1 MKIKN
6 VVGYEGKYA
15 ISEDGRVF
23 NLIRGIEMKQH
34 DIGGYMCVKFR
45 VNDETKNYKVHRL
58 VYAAFKGRIIE
69 GLVID
74 HIDGN
79 KKNNNITNLR
89 QLPNRENCN
98 LGIQEKRKDKL
109 PRGVRRFNKDNM
121 FGAEIGIEKERYYLG
136 TFKTPEE
143 ASDAYQS
150 ALRNWLDNKI
160 KPQKRDRSV
169 KLCKTCGKVKPISE
183 FYYIQGHG
191 YSWYCKDC
199 SKEYSRNRRADK
211 S

>member
-34 DIGGYMCVKFR
+34 DIDGYMCVKFR
-45 VNDETKNYKVHRL
+45 VNNEIKNYRVHRL

-89 QLPNRENCN
+89 QLSNRENCN
-98 LGIQEKRKDKL
+98 LGIQEKRKYKL
-109 PRGVRRFNKDNM
+109 PRGVRRFKKDNM

-136 TFKTPEE
+136 TFKTSEE

-169 KLCKTCGKVKPISE
+169 KLCKTCGKVKPITE

>member
-34 DIGGYMCVKFR
+34 DIDGYMCVKFR
-45 VNDETKNYKVHRL
+45 VNNEIKNYRVHRL
-58 VYAAFKGRIIE
+58 VYEAFKGRIIDN
-69 GLVID
+69 LVID

-79 KKNNNITNLR
+79 KKNNNIENLR

-98 LGIQEKRKDKL
+98 LGIQEKRNDKL

>member
-34 DIGGYMCVKFR
+34 DIDGYMCVKFR
-45 VNDETKNYKVHRL
+45 VNNEIKNYRVHRL
-58 VYAAFKGRIIE
+58 VYTAFKGRIIDN
-69 GLVID
+69 LVID

-79 KKNNNITNLR
+79 KKNNNIENLR

-143 ASDAYQS
+143 ASYAYQS

-169 KLCKTCGKVKPISE
+169 KLCKTCGKVKPISD

>member
-34 DIGGYMCVKFR
+34 DIYGYMCVKFR
-45 VNDETKNYKVHRL
+45 VNNEIKNYRVHRL
-58 VYAAFKGRIIE
+58 VYSAFKGRIIDN
-69 GLVID
+69 LVID

-79 KKNNNITNLR
+79 KKNNNIENLR

>member
-34 DIGGYMCVKFR
+34 DIDGYMCVKFR
-45 VNDETKNYKVHRL
+45 VNNEIKNYRVHRL
-58 VYAAFKGRIIE
+58 AYAAFKGRIIDN
-69 GLVID
+69 LVID

-79 KKNNNITNLR
+79 KKNNNIENLR

-136 TFKTPEE
+136 TFKTPED

>member
-23 NLIRGIEMKQH
+23 NLIRGIEMKQN
-34 DIGGYMCVKFR
+34 DIDGYMCVKFR
-45 VNDETKNYKVHRL
+45 VNNEIKNYRVHRL
-58 VYAAFKGRIIE
+58 VYEAFKGRIIDN
-69 GLVID
+69 LVID

-79 KKNNNITNLR
+79 KKNNNIENLR

-98 LGIQEKRKDKL
+98 LGIQEKRNDKL

>member
-34 DIGGYMCVKFR
+34 DVGGYMCVKFR

-109 PRGVRRFNKDNM
+109 PRGVRRFKKDNM

-199 SKEYSRNRRADK
+199 SKEYSKNRRADK

>member
-1 MKIKN
+1 M
-6 VVGYEGKYA
+6 
-15 ISEDGRVF
+15 
-23 NLIRGIEMKQH
+23 
-34 DIGGYMCVKFR
+34 
-45 VNDETKNYKVHRL
+45 
-58 VYAAFKGRIIE
+58 
-69 GLVID
+69 
-74 HIDGN
+74 
-79 KKNNNITNLR
+79 
-89 QLPNRENCN
+89 
-98 LGIQEKRKDKL
+98 
-109 PRGVRRFNKDNM
+109 RRFNKDNM

-136 TFKTPEE
+136 TFKPPED
-143 ASDAYQS
+143 ASDSYQS

>member
-34 DIGGYMCVKFR
+34 DIDGYMCVKFR
-45 VNDETKNYKVHRL
+45 VNNEIKNYRVHRL
-58 VYAAFKGRIIE
+58 VYSAFKGRIIDN
-69 GLVID
+69 LVID

-79 KKNNNITNLR
+79 KKNNNIENLR

-98 LGIQEKRKDKL
+98 LGIQEKRNDKL

>member
-34 DIGGYMCVKFR
+34 DIDGYMCVKFR
-45 VNDETKNYKVHRL
+45 VNNEIKNYRVHRL
-58 VYAAFKGRIIE
+58 VYESFKGRIIDN
-69 GLVID
+69 LVID

-79 KKNNNITNLR
+79 KKNNNIENLR

>member
-34 DIGGYMCVKFR
+34 DIDGYMCVKFR
-45 VNDETKNYKVHRL
+45 VNNEIKNYRVHRL
-58 VYAAFKGRIIE
+58 VYESFKGRIIDN
-69 GLVID
+69 LVID

-79 KKNNNITNLR
+79 KKNNNIENLR

-136 TFKTPEE
+136 TFKTPED

>member
-34 DIGGYMCVKFR
+34 DIDGYMCVKFR
-45 VNDETKNYKVHRL
+45 VNNEIKNYRVHRL

-79 KKNNNITNLR
+79 KKNNNIENLR

-98 LGIQEKRKDKL
+98 LGIQEKRNDKL

-136 TFKTPEE
+136 TFKTPDD

>member
-34 DIGGYMCVKFR
+34 DIDGYMCVKFR
-45 VNDETKNYKVHRL
+45 VNNEIKNYRVHRL
-58 VYAAFKGRIIE
+58 VYAAFKGRIIDN
-69 GLVID
+69 LVID

-79 KKNNNITNLR
+79 KKNNNIENLR

-150 ALRNWLDNKI
+150 ALRNWLDKKI

>member
-34 DIGGYMCVKFR
+34 DIGGYMCVKFK
-45 VNDETKNYKVHRL
+45 VNNEIKNYRVHRL

-109 PRGVRRFNKDNM
+109 PRGVRRFKKDNM

-136 TFKTPEE
+136 TFKTSDE